1 VGRRAAGVHSEAYR
15 RQVAT
20 AIAGAFLAGE
30 WDPAAMGRRA
40 KRALADRRHW
50 PTELARIVV
59 HEYPDRPADRPREL
73 ARFVAACPP
82 FVAVFRDRSR
92 PPPRVHVWMAAPG
105 EMGPARWPVPPIAD
119 LARLAAWLG
128 VTPAHLDWFADRRSL
143 ERTAPDERL
152 RHYRRRW
159 VRKADGSVR
168 LLEAPKRELKDL
180 QRQVLHHI
188 LDAVPP
194 HPAAHGF
201 HPGRSVITAAAPHAG
216 RDAVLRLDLEAFF
229 ACVDAGRVYGIFRL
243 AGYPEPVAHT
253 LAALCTTTTPLD
265 VRRVA
270 PRVPAAG
277 RDRPDAGDQ
286 VERRRRL
293 LHRLASPHLAQGS
306 PTSPALANLT
316 AHRLD
321 RRLTGLARRLGATY
335 TRYAD
340 DLVLSGD
347 RSLLRSVDRIVDLV
361 GDIASDEGFRLNA
374 GKTRVA
380 TAARRQTVAGLV
392 VNRHPNVARDE
403 YDRLRAVL
411 HDAARSGPAAA
422 NRSGHPDFRAHL
434 LGRISWVSATNPS
447 RARKLTDAFAAIAW

>member
-1 VGRRAAGVHSEAYR
+1 VQRAD
-15 RQVAT
+15 VAT

-30 WDPAAMGRRA
+30 WEPAAMGRRA
-40 KRALADRRHW
+40 KRALAERRHW
-50 PTELARIVV
+50 PTDLARVVV
-59 HEYPDRPADRPREL
+59 HEYPERPADRPREL
-73 ARFVAACPP
+73 ALFVAACSA
-82 FVAVFRDRSR
+82 FTEAIRDRSR
-92 PPPRVHVWMAAPG
+92 PPPRVRVWMATPG
-105 EMGPARWPVPPIAD
+105 EMGPARWPVPAIPD

-128 VTPAHLDWFADRRSL
+128 VTPPHLDWFADRRSY

-159 VRKADGSVR
+159 VQKANGSIR

-201 HPGRSVITAAAPHAG
+201 HPGRSVLTAAAPHAG
-216 RDAVLRLDLEAFF
+216 RDVVVRLDLEAFF

-253 LAALCTTTTPLD
+253 LAALCTTTTPLG

-270 PRVPAAG
+270 PRVPAT
-277 RDRPDAGDQ
+277 RPDRLDQ

-321 RRLTGLARRLGATY
+321 RRLAGLARRLGATY

-340 DLVLSGD
+340 DLVLSGG
-347 RSLLRSVDRIVDLV
+347 RPLLRSAESVVELV
-361 GDIASDEGFRLNA
+361 GAIVSDEGFRLNA
-374 GKTRVA
+374 AKTRVA

-392 VNRHPNVARDE
+392 VNQHPNAPRAE

-411 HDAARSGPAAA
+411 HDAARSGPDAA
-422 NRSGHPDFRAHL
+422 NRAGHADFRAHL
-434 LGRISWVSATNPS
+434 LGRISWVGASNPA
-447 RARKLTDAFAAIAW
+447 RARKLARAFAAIEW

>member
-1 VGRRAAGVHSEAYR
+1 VTDRDRRRVAAG
-15 RQVAT
+15 
-20 AIAGAFLAGE
+20 IAGAFLAGDWE
-30 WDPAAMGRRA
+30 PAAMGRRA

-50 PTELARIVV
+50 PTELARVVV

-73 ARFVAACPP
+73 ARFVAACPVLGRQ
-82 FVAVFRDRSR
+82 FQNRDR
-92 PPPRVHVWMAAPG
+92 PPPRVHVWMASPG
-105 EMGPARWPVPPIAD
+105 EMGPTRWPVPPLPD

-128 VTPAHLDWFADRRSL
+128 VAPGHLDWFADRRSY
-143 ERTAPDERL
+143 ERTGRDQRL

-159 VRKADGSVR
+159 VRKADGSAR

-201 HPGRSVITAAAPHAG
+201 HPGRSVLTAATPHAG
-216 RDAVLRLDLEAFF
+216 REVVLRLDLEAFF
-229 ACVDAGRVYGIFRL
+229 ASVDAGRVYGIFRL

-253 LAALCTTTTPLD
+253 LAALCTTATPLD
-265 VRRVA
+265 VRRQA
-270 PRVPAAG
+270 PTVRAEH
-277 RDRPDAGDQ
+277 

-306 PTSPALANLT
+306 PTSPALANLS

-321 RRLTGLARRLGATY
+321 RRLAGLARRLDATY

-340 DLVLSGD
+340 DLALSGD
-347 RSLLRSVDRIVDLV
+347 RSLLRSAGQVVELV
-361 GDIASDEGFRLNA
+361 GAIATDEGFRLNA

-380 TAARRQTVAGLV
+380 TAARRQRMAGLV
-392 VNRHPNVARDE
+392 VNRHPNVPRDE

-411 HDAARSGPAAA
+411 HDAARSGPGAA
-422 NRSGHPDFRAHL
+422 NRAGHPDFRAHL
-434 LGRISWVSATNPS
+434 LGRISWVAAANPA
-447 RARKLTDAFAAIAW
+447 RGRKLAQAFAAIEW